1 LVAKPLRLPVM
12 RHVWTLIAALVIGPL
27 AWILMAFGQ
36 DRSAQA
42 FANAADSGSLHTADF
57 IQPLLLLAGAGVVLG
72 LIATLRF
79 SPLGAV
85 VAGVAYT
92 ATYATLL
99 IAPHRLLDLLAHHV
113 SVAGH
118 RADLSTP
125 IRTGTAL
132 LVGAML
138 LVATASVDRWR
149 RRPRPTE
156 TTSDPTSE
164 QDRPLGVDGLGLS
177 RTFDDLDKDLMLAGS
192 TSTAHAGAGSP
203 RGGDFT
209 RR

>member
-1 LVAKPLRLPVM
+1 M
-12 RHVWTLIAALVIGPL
+12 RHARTLIAALVIAPL

-36 DRSAQA
+36 DHSAQA

-57 IQPLLLLAGAGVVLG
+57 IQPLLLLAAAGVVLG

-85 VAGVAYT
+85 VAGIGYT
-92 ATYATLL
+92 ATYAMLL
-99 IAPHRLLDLLAHHV
+99 IAPRRLLDLFDHHV

-149 RRPRPTE
+149 RWPRPAE
-156 TTSDPTSE
+156 TFGDPASQ
-164 QDRPLGVDGLGLS
+164 QDRPLGADGLGLS
-177 RTFDDLDKDLMLAGS
+177 RTFDDLDKDLAS
-192 TSTAHAGAGSP
+192 ARTTSTAHAGMGSV
-203 RGGDFT
+203 RGGHLT
-209 RR
+209 SR

>member
-1 LVAKPLRLPVM
+1 M
-12 RHVWTLIAALVIGPL
+12 RHVKTLIAALVIAPL

-36 DRSAQA
+36 DRSALA
-42 FANAADSGSLHTADF
+42 FANATHSGSPRTADF
-57 IQPLLLLAGAGVVLG
+57 LEPLLLLAAAGVVLG

-99 IAPHRLLDLLAHHV
+99 IAPRRVLDLFAHHV

-132 LVGAML
+132 LLGATL

-149 RRPRPTE
+149 RWPRATD
-156 TTSDPTSE
+156 TANDPVSE
-164 QDRPLGVDGLGLS
+164 RDRPLGVDGLGLGH
-177 RTFDDLDKDLMLAGS
+177 TFDDLDEDLVLARPMG
-192 TSTAHAGAGSP
+192 TAHGGPDPLRGRDFGP
-203 RGGDFT
+203 R
-209 RR
+209 

>member
-1 LVAKPLRLPVM
+1 M
-12 RHVWTLIAALVIGPL
+12 RHVKTLIAALVIAPL

-36 DRSAQA
+36 DRSALA
-42 FANAADSGSLHTADF
+42 FANATHSSSPRTADF
-57 IQPLLLLAGAGVVLG
+57 IEPLLLLAAAGVVLG

-85 VAGVAYT
+85 VAGFAYT

-99 IAPHRLLDLLAHHV
+99 IAPRRLMDLFVHHV

-132 LVGAML
+132 LVGATL
-138 LVATASVDRWR
+138 LVAAASVDRWR
-149 RRPRPTE
+149 RWPRPADTV
-156 TTSDPTSE
+156 SDSAYE
-164 QDRPLGVDGLGLS
+164 HDRPLGVDGLGMS
-177 RTFDDLDKDLMLAGS
+177 RNFDDQDRDLAFARPM
-192 TSTAHAGAGSP
+192 STAHAGPDSVRGRDFGP
-203 RGGDFT
+203 R
-209 RR
+209 